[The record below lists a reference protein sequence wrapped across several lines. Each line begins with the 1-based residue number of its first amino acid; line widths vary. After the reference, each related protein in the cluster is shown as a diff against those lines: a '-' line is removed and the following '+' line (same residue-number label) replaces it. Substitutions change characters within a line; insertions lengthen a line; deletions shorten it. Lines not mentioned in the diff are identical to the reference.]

1 MFISYVHTAHVYSLL
16 SPCFNIYG
24 LNFQT
29 KIFQLMGLGFP
40 TSYQILDK
48 TRLPRKLFPFV
59 YAPFTRLSILIPL
72 ISYPYLY
79 FCDPVAYY

>member
-1 MFISYVHTAHVYSLL
+1 
-16 SPCFNIYG
+16 
-24 LNFQT
+24 
-29 KIFQLMGLGFP
+29 MGLGFP